1 MRHASFA
8 PARRTFLLVLLFVTA
23 AIATV
28 STGYAQSV
36 VASTIDTATLDPRT
50 GNVTV
55 TGTVTCSETAVL
67 EVLVTVRQSRGS
79 AKLTEGAGGATVTCG
94 TSATAYTVT
103 TAPLLGSGRF
113 HAGEVSINAFAQLC
127 TASGC
132 EGSRGVDATVQLRP
146 SR

>member
-55 TGTVTCSETAVL
+55 TGTVTRSETAVL
-67 EVLVTVRQSRGS
+67 EVLVTVRQSPWVGQAHRRGGWS
-79 AKLTEGAGGATVTCG
+79 DRHVWDQRDGLYGDDG
-94 TSATAYTVT
+94 TAARQR
-103 TAPLLGSGRF
+103 PLPRGR
-113 HAGEVSINAFAQLC
+113 GEHQRLC
-127 TASGC
+127 PTLY
-132 EGSRGVDATVQLRP
+132 RQWL
-146 SR
+146 